1 MGSLFDKVLDPFGDN
16 NANGWTG
23 PFADPLDL
31 SGNQAGAAANKAAK
45 GVVGAAQAAADE
57 QRRQSEITNANLKP
71 WVTAGTGALGIQQ
84 DLTGVNGAAAQQA
97 AMGNLNPTPGQLFL
111 QRQNEKALLAKAAA
125 TGGLGGGN
133 VRADLNK
140 LGVLNAAENFN
151 TDYNRFAGI
160 SGTGQTAGSNLAGLG
175 QQSASSIANLQQ
187 QAGDARASGI
197 LGAGQAQAAGLQNI
211 AGLGAGIYGMFP
223 HSGSTIMNAGVQ
235 PSGATTYAAPSS
247 GGYLYEGPK

>member
-1 MGSLFDKVLDPFGDN
+1 MSFVKKLFDPTGDN

-31 SGNQAGAAANKAAK
+31 SGNQAGAAAKKAAS
-45 GVVGAAQAAADE
+45 GVVGAAQSAADE

-84 DLTGVNGAAAQQA
+84 DLTGINGAAAQKT
-97 AMGNLNPTPGQLFL
+97 AMGNMQPTPGQLFL
-111 QRQNEKALLAKAAA
+111 QQQNEKALLAKAAA

-175 QQSASSIANLQQ
+175 QQSAGSIANLQQ

-197 LGAGQAQAAGLQNI
+197 LGAGQARAAGLQNV
-211 AGLGAGIYGMFP
+211 ASLGAGIYGMFP
-223 HSGSTIMNAGVQ
+223 HSGS
-235 PSGATTYAAPSS
+235 GATTFAAPQNS
-247 GGYLYEGPK
+247 GYIYEGPN